1 MGGGVASSLG
11 ITKRRGRGTEGC
23 ITAFLETSRY
33 RGWCTKEIIGTLGSS
48 RCRLAVVSFPSLG
61 ERWGRSHER
70 TVLLLVIGG
79 SLLPGLGSP
88 FAAWRITHPL
98 FSGGKGVNRNYV
110 SIQCKPK
117 GVPNFESKLTVIK
130 RGARRSGRCGRG
142 GRESIRFNTN
152 RRESFYGGYCSGVEG
167 VRSKVE
173 KRVKRESE
181 KDKWTGLY

>member
-1 MGGGVASSLG
+1 MPVLWVLRSGGGGEPRGVLPLSWKPAGIEDGVPKRSLVP
-11 ITKRRGRGTEGC
+11 
-23 ITAFLETSRY
+23 
-33 RGWCTKEIIGTLGSS
+33 LG
-48 RCRLAVVSFPSLG
+48 AVDVVWP
-61 ERWGRSHER
+61 
-70 TVLLLVIGG
+70 LLVFRRLVSGGAGVTSVLSCCWSLAGLFCPDWGVPLPLGG
-79 SLLPGLGSP
+79 SPILCFL
-88 FAAWRITHPL
+88 
-98 FSGGKGVNRNYV
+98 GGKGVNRNYV